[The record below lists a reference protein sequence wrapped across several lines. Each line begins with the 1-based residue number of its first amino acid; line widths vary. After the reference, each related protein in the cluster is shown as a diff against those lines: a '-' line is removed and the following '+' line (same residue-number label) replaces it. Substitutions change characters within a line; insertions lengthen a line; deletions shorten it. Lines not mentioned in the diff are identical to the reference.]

1 MKKIISF
8 ALASLASLASL
19 SSPAF
24 AADDLAASCP
34 ANLPAAVAAPADQR
48 LRFVLPAD
56 GAQIYICLA
65 NAAGTTSWTFLA
77 PQANLFDGDELAGTH
92 FIGPVWQANDG
103 SAVKAAR
110 VSGATVDATAIPWLL
125 LKSVGNVGPGKF
137 ANISSIQR
145 LNTVG
150 GIAPAASTCTS
161 ANIGAVSQVH
171 YTTDY
176 FLYDT
181 HAADDNAGCR

>member
-1 MKKIISF
+1 MKKLIPLA
-8 ALASLASLASL
+8 ALIASLAT
-19 SSPAF
+19 PAL
-24 AADDLAASCP
+24 AADDLEASCP
-34 ANLPAAVAAPADQR
+34 ADLPAAVAAPADQR

-65 NAAGTTSWTFLA
+65 NAAGATSWAFLA
-77 PQANLFDGDELAGTH
+77 PQANLFQDDDLAGTH

-103 SAVKAAR
+103 SAVKAAK
-110 VSGATVDATAIPWLL
+110 VSGATVDPTAIAWLL

-150 GIAPAASTCTS
+150 GVAPAASTCTS
-161 ANIGAVSQVH
+161 ASIGAVAQVH

-181 HAADDNAGCR
+181 HADSDNAGCR